1 MSPDLPTP
9 ALGTL
14 AIVEDELGRPWT
26 DLRNVNLVLAFLA
39 YPLHWALA
47 DLAQRRAADLNR
59 LVDLLGNR
67 PASALSIPL
76 GGLAARRLGVALRLS
91 LRERGGLTFAA
102 ASQFLDDLLQLS
114 DLAPLLLDAL
124 LQLSDPAPKLRVLLK
139 EFLGSWHV

>member
-9 ALGTL
+9 ALGAL

-76 GGLAARRLGVALRLS
+76 GGLAARRLGVALRLP
-91 LRERGGLTFAA
+91 RGGGGGWAFAA
-102 ASQFLDDLLQLS
+102 LPHSAGALPHFSLLALS
-114 DLAPLLLDAL
+114 RRDAL
-124 LQLSDPAPKLRVLLK
+124 PQRSDPLATR
-139 EFLGSWHV
+139 